1 MKSVTTRI
9 AAKAAGI
16 SRATLQVWIANGTV
30 RAPKLRIV
38 DGVAVR
44 VWSNVDLARLRAVK
58 LAFADM
64 MRDAIQSERG
74 RERFFEHCRSVE
86 SRMQRLSEIGDE
98 LQELLKQIPHK
109 NRGRARRKKRDT
121 RQPRS

>member
-1 MKSVTTRI
+1 MNVTSPAVRLRI
-9 AAKAAGI
+9 LDAEMDKL
-16 SRATLQVWIANGTV
+16 SRA
-30 RAPKLRIV
+30 
-38 DGVAVR
+38 
-44 VWSNVDLARLRAVK
+44 LRADK

-86 SRMQRLSEIGDE
+86 SRMQRLSEIIDE